1 MYKLYCCS
9 FIYSS
14 DLLVRQIFNVSGLL
28 WNQFYQ
34 DVCVGLK
41 AVVSNLR
48 VRTQPMVHLINLRGR
63 KSKETFILNLA
74 LLMAR

>member
-34 DVCVGLK
+34 DVCVGLDK
-41 AVVSNLR
+41 DLK
-48 VRTQPMVHLINLRGR
+48 Q
-63 KSKETFILNLA
+63 
-74 LLMAR
+74 